1 MKISIFTSM
10 TNPEA
15 RRDPWNE
22 ALECYEDLGDEV
34 IIVGKDWPE
43 KFVWDHIGKTFQEGF
58 DKSSGDW
65 AIRMDLDYFFR
76 KKDIV
81 KIKSFLSKNMDYP
94 VVAFPQYQIFT
105 PDRYQ
110 LKTRLC
116 IAINKKK
123 FPNIKLNGGGD
134 LCQPTL
140 NGEQLVHK
148 NAPYLNVPIF
158 QYDSIFRTKEI
169 ISKDRARFANAW
181 FDYFGN
187 WGDRGGPTPE
197 EAYNAWF
204 GMIKER
210 YKFHVLK
217 LKISDHPIYIRE
229 RLLNL
234 SQDQFGFDAFGLKNT
249 INRSFKNYL
258 IGYKQKLI

>member
-1 MKISIFTSM
+1 
-10 TNPEA
+10 
-15 RRDPWNE
+15 
-22 ALECYEDLGDEV
+22 
-34 IIVGKDWPE
+34 
-43 KFVWDHIGKTFQEGF
+43 
-58 DKSSGDW
+58 
-65 AIRMDLDYFFR
+65 
-76 KKDIV
+76 
-81 KIKSFLSKNMDYP
+81 MDYP

-181 FDYFGN
+181 FDYFGD